1 MGLDI
6 GYIILAGGKSK
17 RLGHDK
23 IKEVIGDMTLLDR
36 VITILSAFNGE
47 ITIVTGE
54 NSSLPNTFSYPKIKI
69 VHDLYPGKGMLGGII
84 TGLSLSE
91 HYYNLVVACDMPFL
105 SPALLQYMIDI
116 TESHDLVAYRH
127 KNDLEPLHAIY
138 SKNCLLVFEEIMQNN
153 LRIIELVQHVKVRYL
168 TDEEIKRYDPE
179 NLSFFNINTE
189 ADLSIANKIAAGKA
203 GKIA

>member
-1 MGLDI
+1 MDLDI

-23 IKEVIGDMTLLDR
+23 IKEVIGDIPLLDR
-36 VITILSAFNGE
+36 VIKILSALNGE
-47 ITIVTGE
+47 IIIVTGE

-105 SPALLQYMIDI
+105 SLSLLQYMINI
-116 TESHDLVAYRH
+116 TEDNDLVAYRN
-127 KNDLEPLHAIY
+127 KMDLEPLHAIY
-138 SKNCLLVFEEIMQNN
+138 SKNCLPIFEEIMQKN

-168 TDEEIKRYDPE
+168 NSEEKKQSDPE

-189 ADLSIANKIAAGKA
+189 ADLSVANKIAAGK
-203 GKIA
+203 KVK

>member
-6 GYIILAGGKSK
+6 GYIILASGKSK

-47 ITIVTGE
+47 IIIVTGE
-54 NSSLPNTFSYPKIKI
+54 NSSFPNTFSYPKIKI
-69 VHDLYPGKGMLGGII
+69 VHDLYPDKGMLGGII

-105 SPALLQYMIDI
+105 SPSLLQYMINI
-116 TESHDLVAYRH
+116 AEGNDLVAYRN
-127 KNDLEPLHAIY
+127 KMNLEPLHAVY
-138 SKNCLLVFEEIMQNN
+138 SKNCLPIFEEIMQNN
-153 LRIIELVQHVKVRYL
+153 LRIIELVQHVRVRYL
-168 TDEEIKRYDPE
+168 SSEEIQRYDSE
-179 NLSFFNINTE
+179 NLSFFNVNTE
-189 ADLSIANKIAAGKA
+189 AELSVANKIAAGK
-203 GKIA
+203 KH